1 LTDVVF
7 VVLGEIAAERA
18 SDVVGRHSEDV
29 DGDAADFGF
38 ADAFGVAAET
48 FESLTVFDGQLVGFA
63 HQRLLDHSEGTEL
76 RAR

>member
-1 LTDVVF
+1 VTDVVF

-38 ADAFGVAAET
+38 ADAFGVLAKT
-48 FESLTVFDGQLVGFA
+48 FESLTVFVGELVGCA
-63 HQRLLDHSEGTEL
+63 HQRLLDQSEGTEL